1 MLKYEETKPL
11 KTICAFR
18 EEDIKSFENFSP
30 FNPKISHIDVNFESK
45 SWIFSDSSVT
55 QCKPDVTET

>member
-45 SWIFSDSSVT
+45 S
-55 QCKPDVTET
+55 